1 LGSLPPHLGRT
12 QSSFWTSGEDTFCFA
27 REKLKV
33 GVDLAVAEKIGISEN
48 IERESHKREEEYEK
62 KT

>member
-1 LGSLPPHLGRT
+1 M
-12 QSSFWTSGEDTFCFA
+12 
-27 REKLKV
+27 